1 MSHRFQTV
9 VRFQAVE
16 PDRQISRIRLSDKT
30 SRLHPRQA
38 APNRTGLHQ
47 LGLADAPGARPVV
60 PHPRKTHRQR
70 DGDGVRL
77 CRGFLRLGLHSGLSS
92 LSISALA
99 TAVAFSMAC
108 SQDPYEPNSGI
119 RLVWGFRCQGWCTP
133 FFRALFFILLFD
145 PRREHSSAP
154 TAYCRRRRA
163 QRGSRT
169 ALLQRRRRLVLDQ
182 REHGGNLPVI
192 GWFAAR

>member
-1 MSHRFQTV
+1 VGQFSSYDLPRLFETMSHRFQTV

-108 SQDPYEPNSGI
+108 SRVRVLGLN
-119 RLVWGFRCQGWCTP
+119 
-133 FFRALFFILLFD
+133 
-145 PRREHSSAP
+145 RRE
-154 TAYCRRRRA
+154 T
-163 QRGSRT
+163 
-169 ALLQRRRRLVLDQ
+169 RLSQ
-182 REHGGNLPVI
+182 
-192 GWFAAR
+192 